1 MKKAI
6 IAGFTLL
13 IIGNLSNGCKNSNK
27 LEFSEIVQT
36 KTSIKQSDIA
46 PIGSIFEWVKTKIS
60 PDTQL
65 EILGILGQKCLPIN
79 TISSAKDKIPT
90 HIYKKFQSLP
100 PYFSIDGA
108 FLKENVSEK
117 RWQQIGQL
125 LDTLAVLYTTLV
137 SKDNPGLLYIT
148 PESETMSQS
157 NKFLYANTI
166 TLSKFSPNI
175 ELKFSYSYT
184 CQNNAVSEL
193 ETNFY
198 TICTEKD
205 RNVKFQGAIDADI
218 KTGNIII
225 GAFSG
230 TLSSYKEGD
239 KLVNNENISRHFI
252 ILL

>member
-1 MKKAI
+1 MIKQILSLSLILCFCFKAYCFESIDSIPKAI
-6 IAGFTLL
+6 DKEQ
-13 IIGNLSNGCKNSNK
+13 NY
-27 LEFSEIVQT
+27 
-36 KTSIKQSDIA
+36 
-46 PIGSIFEWVKTKIS
+46 
-60 PDTQL
+60 
-65 EILGILGQKCLPIN
+65 LPTN
-79 TISSAKDKIPT
+79 TILSAKDKMPAC
-90 HIYKKFQSLP
+90 IYEKFRFLP
-100 PYFSIDGA
+100 PYFSIDDA

-125 LDTLAVLYTTLV
+125 LDTLTALYTTLV

-148 PESETMSQS
+148 PESETMRHS
-157 NKFLYANTI
+157 NKSLYANTI

-184 CQNNAVSEL
+184 YQNNTVSEL

-198 TICTEKD
+198 TTCTEKD
-205 RNVKFQGAIDADI
+205 KHAKFQGAIDADI

-239 KLVNNENISRHFI
+239 KLVNNEEISRHFI